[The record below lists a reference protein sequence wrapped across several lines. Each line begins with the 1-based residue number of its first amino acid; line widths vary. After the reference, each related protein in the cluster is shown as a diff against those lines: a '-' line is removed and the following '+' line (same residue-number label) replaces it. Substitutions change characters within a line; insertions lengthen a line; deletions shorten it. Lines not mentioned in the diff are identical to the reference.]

1 MRRQRL
7 LFIATSFVMLTLLS
21 YFVFEYVPY
30 FDYTE
35 QKADITPIIASGA
48 SRAMYDMKD
57 FNPIIDNL
65 TPSSIDDCK
74 LKFCG
79 ESYNWTVRTYEDKN
93 KYYKITIRITRFRS
107 REKAMRDYDDYVLTI
122 KKDRYDKTASKDDY
136 QVFISSVKKLRW
148 DFPPTPNGQFASR
161 VLFLKNNIMI
171 DVLETSRSKKGE
183 YKNIFLAG
191 LGQQLMAAAPS
202 GDK

>member
-1 MRRQRL
+1 MKQQKL
-7 LFIATSFVMLTLLS
+7 IFIATSFVMLTVLS
-21 YFVFEYVPY
+21 SFVFNYVPY

-48 SRAMYDMKD
+48 SRAMYNMKD

-79 ESYNWTVRTYEDKN
+79 ESFNWSMRTYEDVD
-93 KYYKITIRITRFRS
+93 KYYKITIRITKFRS
-107 REKAMRDYDDYVLTI
+107 REKAQRSYDDYVLVI
-122 KKDRYDKTASKDDY
+122 KKNRYDKVAALDGY
-136 QVFISSVKKLRW
+136 QVFVSSVKKQRW

-171 DVLETSRSKKGE
+171 DVLETSKSKKGE
-183 YKNIFLAG
+183 YKNKFLAG
-191 LGQQLMAAAPS
+191 LGRQLMTAAPS